1 VKLRAPATAA
11 VVLLTLGVFLT
22 LDVPGRH
29 LSHGAVG
36 TPRVHLDWPD
46 QRDPGT
52 GIHKI
57 RHVVMIMQEN
67 RSFDSYFGT
76 YPGADGIPMSHG
88 VPTVCERADS
98 GGPCVPMFVDHHDV
112 NRGGP
117 HTQRNFKADLD
128 HGAMDGFLAQSTRG
142 LTNCADPTDP
152 ECNNGTGKD
161 DVLGYHTGSDI
172 PNYWAYMKHFV
183 LQDHMFEPVSS
194 WSLPEHLYD
203 VSEWS
208 AQCQTDSPASC
219 RNWIGKSKPWPT
231 TGWVGDGRHRLAAR
245 PTYAWTDLTWL
256 LHRRHVSWGYFVTP
270 GTEPDCADGEA
281 TCRPVPQRPGTP
293 GIWNPLP
300 DFTTVREDH
309 QLSDI
314 QPTSQFLAHARAGTL
329 PAVSWVIPDGAVS
342 EHPPAPVSAGES
354 YVTNLINTIMR
365 GPDWQS
371 TAIFLAWDD
380 WGGFYDHVRP
390 PRVDRNGFGFR
401 VPAMVISPWARP
413 GYVDHQTLSFDAF
426 VKFVED
432 DFLDGQRLDP
442 ATDGRPDPRLDVRED
457 DPRLG
462 SLVKDFDFHQ
472 KPLAPLLLPVHP
484 RTTLTR

>member
-1 VKLRAPATAA
+1 
-11 VVLLTLGVFLT
+11 
-22 LDVPGRH
+22 
-29 LSHGAVG
+29 
-36 TPRVHLDWPD
+36 
-46 QRDPGT
+46 
-52 GIHKI
+52 
-57 RHVVMIMQEN
+57 
-67 RSFDSYFGT
+67 
-76 YPGADGIPMSHG
+76 
-88 VPTVCERADS
+88 
-98 GGPCVPMFVDHHDV
+98 
-112 NRGGP
+112 
-117 HTQRNFKADLD
+117 
-128 HGAMDGFLAQSTRG
+128 
-142 LTNCADPTDP
+142 
-152 ECNNGTGKD
+152 
-161 DVLGYHTGSDI
+161 
-172 PNYWAYMKHFV
+172 
-183 LQDHMFEPVSS
+183 
-194 WSLPEHLYD
+194 
-203 VSEWS
+203 
-208 AQCQTDSPASC
+208 
-219 RNWIGKSKPWPT
+219 
-231 TGWVGDGRHRLAAR
+231 
-245 PTYAWTDLTWL
+245 
-256 LHRRHVSWGYFVTP
+256 
-270 GTEPDCADGEA
+270 
-281 TCRPVPQRPGTP
+281 
-293 GIWNPLP
+293 
-300 DFTTVREDH
+300 VREDH